1 MKYFFFLF
9 VVLITS
15 SDLKAQQNTVVYRV
29 TPKPS
34 VLFVKSL
41 IMPGWGHLSL
51 GEQHQIRGYIH
62 FGAEIGLLLSYFGI
76 AARTARLQNNLY
88 AFVEINAE
96 TSIKNRD
103 RSYALAIARFENL
116 QTYNEYQERSRN
128 WNAFI
133 ADIPQ
138 NRWQWTSVEAQANYI
153 RMRNQIDANNQQLPF
168 IATAMIANRLISGIS
183 AFIRARDQENA
194 SLSSLYVEPVYLGE
208 TANGLR
214 LRWQLTF

>member
-15 SDLKAQQNTVVYRV
+15 SVLKAQQNTVVHRV

-34 VLFVKSL
+34 VVFLKSL

-51 GEQHQIRGYIH
+51 GEQHQTRGYIH
-62 FGAEIGLLLSYFGI
+62 FGTEIGLLLSYFSI
-76 AARTARLQNNLY
+76 DARTARLQNNLY
-88 AFVEINAE
+88 AYVEINAK
-96 TSIKNRD
+96 TSIRNRE

-116 QTYNEYQERSRN
+116 QIYNEYQERSRN

-153 RMRNQIDANNQQLPF
+153 RMRNQIDANKQQLPF

-183 AFIRARDQENA
+183 AFIRARDQEND

-208 TANGLR
+208 TANGLK